1 MNAALTKR
9 LLWKEYRT
17 HRGLWAALVGVTV
30 LLQLVSL
37 TIVDTT
43 ESFGSI
49 ALGVAMILTVTYAA
63 GSGAMSFAM
72 DREEGTQVRLQ
83 AMSCP
88 PALSMTLKLLFVL
101 STTVAMILA
110 FVGSARII
118 GGEEL
123 FEAFPKEL
131 TRHQIGAISYL
142 VLIYAA
148 VLLFSMFFSLLT
160 RKVMPAVALGA
171 AGGLCFVVTSV
182 VVVDEFRR
190 TQRLYGESTADL
202 GRMLSIEVA
211 PLALLLICNYL
222 LAGRWCRRFASDG
235 ESGDRF
241 SISRWV
247 RSIRGRGKSVPLE
260 VDEPEADPAH
270 VYSPQEGLALPAP
283 RSMLSWLQLAAASP
297 SRREFR
303 FLRWREA
310 TESRRQFFWLLA
322 GCVFVT
328 FLFAGHITPHRR
340 EAGLGM
346 VLSALYSFPAICG
359 LMSFRQ
365 EQAKHQFRILRDRGV
380 PASSVWLTKQF
391 VWGLRTVA
399 GIGLLVGLATLLS
412 HGISAKT
419 PWLLSALYAFRPRA
433 DVTEL
438 AASVAIGRAA
448 IVASVFYVIG
458 TAASLF
464 FRSAVV
470 SFALGILLC
479 ILASMVAVLSESYD
493 VSIART
499 LLPLVP
505 GLLLTTYVR
514 CRSWMLE
521 RDGIRGEWPSALI
534 ISATILI
541 CAVSLPLRDIAE
553 SMAIR

>member
-30 LLQLVSL
+30 LLQLVGL

-43 ESFGSI
+43 ESFG
-49 ALGVAMILTVTYAA
+49 ALAMGVAMILTVTYAA

-101 STTVAMILA
+101 TTTAAMILA
-110 FVGSARII
+110 FAGSARII
-118 GGEEL
+118 GGAEL
-123 FEAFPKEL
+123 FEEIPKEL
-131 TRHQIGAISYL
+131 DRHQIGAISYL

-171 AGGLCFVVTSV
+171 GGGLCFVVTSV
-182 VVVDEFRR
+182 IVVDEFRR
-190 TQRLYGESTADL
+190 TQRLYSESAVDL
-202 GRMLSIEVA
+202 GTMLSIAAA
-211 PLALLLICNYL
+211 PLVVLLICNYL

-235 ESGDRF
+235 DAGVRF
-241 SISRWV
+241 SVSSWL
-247 RSIRGRGKSVPLE
+247 RSIRGNEKRITVE
-260 VDEPEADPAH
+260 VDEVEADPAH

-283 RSMLSWLQLAAASP
+283 RSMLSWLQLASASP

-303 FLRWREA
+303 FLRWREVA
-310 TESRRQFFWLLA
+310 ESRRQFFWLLA

-328 FLFAGHITPHRR
+328 VLFAGQITPHRLQ
-340 EAGLGM
+340 ANLGM
-346 VLSALYSFPAICG
+346 VLSVLYSFPAICG

-365 EQAKHQFRILRDRGV
+365 EHAKDQFRILRDRGV
-380 PASSVWLTKQF
+380 PASSVWQTKQF
-391 VWGLRTVA
+391 VWGLRTVV
-399 GIGLLVGLATLLS
+399 GIGLLLGLATLLS
-412 HGISAKT
+412 HGVSAET
-419 PWLLSALYAFRPRA
+419 PWLLSALYAFRPRT
-433 DVTEL
+433 DITEL

-448 IVASVFYVIG
+448 IVASVFYAIG

-499 LLPLVP
+499 LLPLFP
-505 GLLLTTYVR
+505 GLLLATFVR

-534 ISATILI
+534 ISATVLI
-541 CAVSLPLRDIAE
+541 CAVGLPLRDIAE
-553 SMAIR
+553 SMIIR